1 MKEYSKEYL
10 IDRNRELR
18 TFHEMMNQDA
28 REILEKALKSNDVNI
43 VSTYASA
50 MLNVCAN
57 LLLHTVGKDRMYES
71 FMLAAMGPNVVCAV
85 ADAQRA
91 MEKAV
96 NKRD

>member
-18 TFHEMMNQDA
+18 IFHEMINQDA
-28 REILEKALKSNDVNI
+28 RDVLEKALKSNDVNI
-43 VSTYASA
+43 VSTYTSA

-57 LLLHTVGKDRMYES
+57 LLLHTIGKDRMYES

-91 MEKAV
+91 MEKAI
-96 NKRD
+96 KKG

>member
-18 TFHEMMNQDA
+18 IFHEMINQDA

>member
-28 REILEKALKSNDVNI
+28 REILEKALKNNDTNI
-43 VSTYASA
+43 VCTYTSA
-50 MLNVCAN
+50 MLSVCAN
-57 LLLHTVGKDRMYES
+57 LLLHTIGKDRMYES
-71 FMLAAMGPNVVCAV
+71 FMLAAMGPKVVCDV

-91 MEKAV
+91 MEKAI
-96 NKRD
+96 KKG

>member
-1 MKEYSKEYL
+1 MSNYSKEYL

-28 REILEKALKSNDVNI
+28 REIIEKAIKSNDVNI

-57 LLLHTVGKDRMYES
+57 LLLHTIGKDKMYES
-71 FMLAAMGPNVVCAV
+71 FMLAAMGPKVICDV
-85 ADAQRA
+85 ADVQRA
-91 MEKAV
+91 MENAIK
-96 NKRD
+96 KG

>member
-1 MKEYSKEYL
+1 MSNYSKEYL

-28 REILEKALKSNDVNI
+28 REIIEKAIKSNDVNI

-57 LLLHTVGKDRMYES
+57 LLLHTIGKDKMYES
-71 FMLAAMGPNVVCAV
+71 FMLAAMGPKVICDV
-85 ADAQRA
+85 ADAQ
-91 MEKAV
+91 MEMENAIK
-96 NKRD
+96 KG

>member
-1 MKEYSKEYL
+1 MSNYSKEYL

-28 REILEKALKSNDVNI
+28 REIFEKALKSNDVNI

-57 LLLHTVGKDRMYES
+57 LLLHTIGKDKMYES
-71 FMLAAMGPNVVCAV
+71 FMLADMGPKVICDV

-91 MEKAV
+91 MENAIK
-96 NKRD
+96 KG

>member
-18 TFHEMMNQDA
+18 IFHEMINQDA

-43 VSTYASA
+43 VCTYTSA

-57 LLLHTVGKDRMYES
+57 LLLHTIGKDRMYES
-71 FMLAAMGPNVVCAV
+71 FMLAAMGPKVVCDV

-91 MEKAV
+91 MEKAI
-96 NKRD
+96 KKG

>member
-1 MKEYSKEYL
+1 MNNYSKEYL
-10 IDRNRELR
+10 IDRNRELKA
-18 TFHEMMNQDA
+18 FHEMMNQDA
-28 REILEKALKSNDVNI
+28 REILEKALKSDDVNI

-71 FMLAAMGPNVVCAV
+71 FMLAAMGPKVVCDV

-91 MEKAV
+91 MENAIK
-96 NKRD
+96 KG

>member
-50 MLNVCAN
+50 MLSVCAN

>member
-1 MKEYSKEYL
+1 MSNYSKEYL

-28 REILEKALKSNDVNI
+28 REIIEKAIKSNDVNI

-57 LLLHTVGKDRMYES
+57 LLLHTIGKDKMYES
-71 FMLAAMGPNVVCAV
+71 FMLAAMGPKVICDV
-85 ADAQRA
+85 ADAQMA
-91 MEKAV
+91 MENAIK
-96 NKRD
+96 KG

>member
-18 TFHEMMNQDA
+18 TFHKMMNQDA
-28 REILEKALKSNDVNI
+28 IEILEKALKSNDVNI

-91 MEKAV
+91 MEKAI
-96 NKRD
+96 KKG